1 MIFKAFKEKSNQK
14 YVNNLLV
21 ARKAAVDKRKVTS
34 IGVLL
39 NEQEFRDSEAFHR
52 LFKVLGLHAP
62 KHKILTYSIDDSIA
76 HAQWD
81 TFYGPKDFGWNGKI
95 KNLDLQ
101 QFVERDFDVLI
112 CYYKSEDIE
121 LKQVAA
127 MSKANFKVG
136 ISSNDERLFD
146 LIINVKPSQFDVFAS
161 EFKKYLMILNKL

>member
-1 MIFKAFKEKSNQK
+1 MIFKSFKVKSNQK
-14 YVNNLLV
+14 YVNNLLD
-21 ARKAAVDKRKVTS
+21 ARKAAINKRKVTS

-39 NEQEFRDSEAFHR
+39 NEQEFRNSDAFNH
-52 LFKVLGLHAP
+52 LFKLLGLNAP
-62 KHKILTYSIDDSIA
+62 KHKILTYSIDESIA

-112 CYYKSEDIE
+112 CYYTSEYIE
-121 LKQVAA
+121 LKQIAA
-127 MSKANFKVG
+127 MSNANFKVG
-136 ISSNDERLFD
+136 ITSDDERLYD

-161 EFKKYLMILNKL
+161 ELKKYLMILNKL